1 MGRDCHLRNPSH
13 RDRSAGHAGN
23 APTWHKTWVFT
34 GTVVSGVLA
43 LLWLVLR
50 TGTKPSRLAYPCQQA
65 ALTTAAAAFGVP
77 FVSMVIAARGRLVR
91 MLHTGRGIV
100 VATGCL
106 AVGAVVL
113 ALAAPDVSYH
123 GVFME
128 PPAGYRAQ
136 VFLVNHAD
144 GPIAG
149 RFPGVDKLVSVMG
162 GHGLKLHRS
171 TVVSPTSGPDGLIGA
186 EDVVLIKV
194 NSQWPERGGTNTDV
208 LRGVIRQIVEHP
220 DGFTGEVVVADN
232 GQGLGSL
239 TRDNN
244 NAEDITQSAQ
254 DVVNDFAAEGW
265 HVSTMQWDTIRSWSV
280 SEYAA
285 GDMANGYVVSSTYDA
300 ETNLRESYPKFQ
312 TAYGH
317 YLSYQRGIWSTSTQS
332 YDADRLDV
340 INMPVLKT
348 HSIYGITA
356 SVKNHMGV
364 VSTAL
369 ASESHGAV
377 ARGGL
382 GSMLADVRCPD
393 LTIMD
398 ATWVMARPGYG
409 PSASYAAATRRDQLV
424 ASRDPVA
431 LDMWAATNIMI
442 PAILDN
448 GYTYDSYHAKQ
459 DPADPNSTFRYYLDR
474 SMNEMLL
481 GGIDTTNDL
490 DSIDVFTAQG
500 VPDPIPTVSAW
511 WLVVMLLVTLI
522 AGTALLRGG
531 AACSSCRFGS

>member
-13 RDRSAGHAGN
+13 RDRSAGHAAN
-23 APTWHKTWVFT
+23 APTWHKAWVFT

-43 LLWLVLR
+43 LAWLVLR

-77 FVSMVIAARGRLVR
+77 FVSMVITARGRLVR
-91 MLHTGRGIV
+91 LLHTGRGIV
-100 VATGCL
+100 AVTGCL

-113 ALAAPDVSYH
+113 ALAAPDVSYE
-123 GVFME
+123 GMFME

-136 VFLVNHAD
+136 VFLVNHAN
-144 GPIAG
+144 GPVAG

-162 GHGLKLHRS
+162 SNGLKLHRS
-171 TVVSPTSGPDGLIGA
+171 TIVSPTAGPDGLIGA
-186 EDVVLIKV
+186 DDVVLLKV

-220 DGFTGEVVVADN
+220 DGFSGEVVVADN
-232 GQGLGSL
+232 GQSLGSL

-244 NAEDITQSAQ
+244 NAEDITQSPQ

-265 HVSTMQWDTIRSWSV
+265 HVSTMLWDTIRNRSA

-285 GDMANGYVVSSTYDA
+285 GDMIDGYVVSSTYDA

-312 TAYGH
+312 TAYGE
-317 YLSYQRGIWSTSTQS
+317 YVSYKQGVWSTSTQS
-332 YDADRLDV
+332 YDADKLDV

-364 VSTAL
+364 VSQSL

-398 ATWVMARPGYG
+398 AIWVMARPGYG
-409 PSASYAAATRRDQLV
+409 PSASYADATRRDQLL
-424 ASRDPVA
+424 ASQDPVA

-442 PAILDN
+442 PAIIDN
-448 GYTYDSYHAKQ
+448 GYTYDAYHAMQ
-459 DPADPNSTFRYYLDR
+459 DPADPNSTFRTYLDR

-490 DSIDVFTAQG
+490 DSIDLHVYQQ
-500 VPDPIPTVSAW
+500 VDPIPTVSAW
-511 WLVVMLLVTLI
+511 GLVVMLLVTLI

-531 AACSSCRFGS
+531 AARYA